1 MYIPRPGF
9 TNNASA
15 AEIKRYLVMLA
26 EVIEKILTEIE
37 EKMNGDES

>member
-37 EKMNGDES
+37 EKMNGDET